1 MPRGVMKAEM
11 QNRDAAAL
19 VLRVRQ
25 GEQAAF
31 SALLTMYEPLIA
43 KRVGAFAV
51 GLSHEDAQDL
61 RQVALVAFY
70 RAACGFDVAQS
81 EVEFGLYAK
90 ICMDNAMV
98 SHLRVLRRHE
108 QTLPLLDAAGDAAA
122 EDPAGRVMDEEA
134 TAVLLSRIRGVL
146 SAYEYRVWTLY
157 VAGHRTGEIAKR
169 LQKPTHSIEN
179 AVYRI
184 RQKLRAALG
193 DLR

>member
-1 MPRGVMKAEM
+1 MKAEM
-11 QNRDAAAL
+11 QNCEAAAL

-31 SALLTMYEPLIA
+31 SALLNMYEPLIA
-43 KRVGAFAV
+43 KRVGVFAA
-51 GLSHEDAQDL
+51 GLSHEDTEDL

-70 RAACGFDVAQS
+70 RAACGFDMAQS

-108 QTLPLLDAAGDAAA
+108 QTLPLLDSIGDAAA

-134 TAVLLSRIRGVL
+134 TALLLSRIRGVL
-146 SAYEYRVWTLY
+146 SPYEYRVWTLY
-157 VAGHRTGEIAKR
+157 VAGHRTGEIAR
-169 LQKPTHSIEN
+169 LLQKPPHSVEN

>member
-1 MPRGVMKAEM
+1 MKAEM
-11 QNRDAAAL
+11 QNQDIGVL
-19 VLRVRQ
+19 VLRVRE

-31 SALLTMYEPLIA
+31 SALLSTYEPLIT
-43 KRVGAFAV
+43 KRVATFAA
-51 GLSHEDAQDL
+51 GLSREDSEDL
-61 RQVALVAFY
+61 RQVALMAFY
-70 RAACGFDVAQS
+70 RAACGFDVTQS

-108 QTLPLLDAAGDAAA
+108 ETLPLFEAMGDAAA

-134 TAVLLSRIRGVL
+134 TALLLSRIRAVL

-157 VAGHRTGEIAKR
+157 VAGHRTGDIAR
-169 LQKPTHSIEN
+169 LLQKPPHSVEN

-184 RQKLRAALG
+184 RRKLRAALG